1 MAVQIIDLSTLSASD
16 GFIVQGDTASDT
28 AGHSVSNA
36 GDVNGDGIDDFIIGA
51 RSVNG
56 TQTDTGAAYV
66 IFGKDGATRP
76 NIDLSTLA
84 GTDGFSIRGN
94 GNFDYAGVS
103 VSAAGDI
110 NGDGIDDLII
120 GASGG
125 GGPGG
130 FSNPGR
136 AYVIFGQAG
145 ATRTNIDLASLSSSD
160 GFTVTGGADSDRAGY
175 SVSDAGDINGDGI
188 DDFIV
193 GTFGLDT
200 GGYGAGGAY
209 VIYGKSGAT
218 RANINLASLSASDGF
233 LIQGDAAGDQA
244 GRSVSAAG
252 DVNGDGV
259 DDLIVGARFGDNGG
273 NYAGEAYVIFGQTGA
288 TRATVDLTGLTG
300 TDGFVI
306 IGDVSDDRLGQHVA
320 NAGDINGDGIDDLL
334 VSASYG
340 DDGGTSAGEVYVI
353 FGKSGASRT
362 NIDLS
367 SLAATDGFIIQGD
380 AAGDFL
386 GSSAAAAGDVNGD
399 GIGDIIV
406 GAPGADAGGA
416 NAGAAYVIFGRS
428 GATRANIDLTTLT
441 TADGLIIQGDVTG
454 DSAGG
459 SVSGA
464 GDVNGD
470 GIDDL
475 LVGAPNGDNGGSSAG
490 EVYVIFGNRSFSP
503 ITGTAGDDTLNG
515 TAGGETINGEDGNDV
530 LNGDDGD
537 DILNGGAGNDVLNGG
552 PGADTMRGST
562 GNDIYVVGIDD
573 VVIEAAN
580 EGIDTVEVEIDD
592 YVLGDN
598 IENYEY
604 TGEGEANATG
614 NALANIM
621 VGAGMN
627 DILNG
632 GDGDDNLAGEAGD
645 DVLNGGNGNDRL
657 VGGTGFDTMN
667 GGAGND
673 ILVLDQGNTQGGGPF
688 DIVTG
693 GDGIDTLVIDTGSE
707 NVGIGPLL
715 PFILAADIEIVQV
728 VSAQNVGIRL
738 NALDNLMGGGA
749 NYDFVDGGA
758 GNDTLY
764 GRGGDDGLFGG
775 DGIDRLFGEAGS
787 DNIDGGAGNDLLYG
801 GTDADRMHGAAGNDT
816 IYGEAGDDMLLGDAG
831 TDQLFGGLGA
841 DIFEFTSVADSSTSA
856 TTADRIRDFAQVQ
869 GDRIDLRQIDA
880 DGALGG
886 NDAFSFIG
894 AAAFGTIA
902 GQLRAVVTAG
912 NTFIQGDV
920 NGDGVADFII
930 RVDGV
935 HTLTAG
941 DFLL

>member
-1 MAVQIIDLSTLSASD
+1 MAVQTIDLSILTPGD
-16 GFIVQGDTASDT
+16 GFIVQGDLASDT
-28 AGHSVSNA
+28 AGNSVSNA

-66 IFGKDGATRP
+66 IFGRAGATRP

-84 GTDGFSIRGN
+84 ATDGFSIRGN

-110 NGDGIDDLII
+110 NGDGIDDLIF

-130 FSNPGR
+130 FANPGR

-145 ATRTNIDLASLSSSD
+145 ATRANINLASLASSD
-160 GFTVTGGADSDRAGY
+160 GFTITGGAESDRAGY
-175 SVSDAGDINGDGI
+175 SVSDAGDVNGDGI

-193 GTFGLDT
+193 GVFGLDT

-209 VIYGKSGAT
+209 VIYGKTGAT
-218 RANINLASLSASDGF
+218 RASINLASLPASDGF

-252 DVNGDGV
+252 DVNGDGI
-259 DDLIVGARFGDNGG
+259 DDLIVGARFGDDGG
-273 NYAGEAYVIFGQTGA
+273 SDAGEAYVIFGQAGA
-288 TRATVDLTGLTG
+288 TRATVDLTGLSG

-306 IGDVSDDRLGQHVA
+306 IGDAANDLAGRFVA
-320 NAGDINGDGIDDLL
+320 NAGDVNGDGIDDLL
-334 VSASYG
+334 VSSPYG
-340 DDGGTSAGEVYVI
+340 DDGGSNAGEVYVI
-353 FGKSGASRT
+353 FGKSGTTRT
-362 NIDLS
+362 NIDLTN
-367 SLAATDGFIIQGD
+367 LAATDGFIIQGD
-380 AAGDFL
+380 AAGDQL
-386 GSSAAAAGDVNGD
+386 SAAAAAGDVNGD

-406 GAPGADAGGA
+406 GASLSDTGGI

-428 GATRANIDLTTLT
+428 GATRPNIDLTNLT
-441 TADGLIIQGDVTG
+441 TTDGLIIQGDVAG
-454 DSAGG
+454 DVAGA

-464 GDVNGD
+464 GDINGD

-475 LVGAPNGDNGGSSAG
+475 LIGAPYGDNGGSSAG
-490 EVYVIFGNRSFSP
+490 EAYIIFGRRSFSP
-503 ITGTAGDDTLNG
+503 IVGTTGD
-515 TAGGETINGEDGNDV
+515 DV
-530 LNGDDGD
+530 LNGTGGADVINADAGND
-537 DILNGGAGNDVLNGG
+537 RLNGGAGIDELNGG
-552 PGADTMRGST
+552 AGDDIIDGGADADTLRGGT
-562 GNDIYVVGIDD
+562 GNDVYIVGLDD

-580 EGIDTVEVEIDD
+580 EGIDRVEVEIDD
-592 YVLGDN
+592 YALGDN

-627 DILNG
+627 DALNG
-632 GDGDDNLAGEAGD
+632 GDGDDTLAGEAGD

-657 VGGTGFDTMN
+657 IGGTGIDTMN

-673 ILVLDQGNTQGGGPF
+673 TLVLDQGNTQGGGPF

-707 NVGIGPLL
+707 IVGIGLLL
-715 PFILAADIEIVQV
+715 PYILAADIEIVQV

-749 NYDFVDGGA
+749 NSDGVDGGA

-816 IYGEAGDDMLLGDAG
+816 IYGEAGDDVLLGDAG

-856 TTADRIRDFAQVQ
+856 STADRIRDFSQAQ

-894 AAAFGTIA
+894 TAAFGNVA
-902 GQLRAVVTAG
+902 GQLRAVVTSG

-920 NGDGVADFII
+920 NGDGVADFVI

-935 HTLTAG
+935 HTLTAA